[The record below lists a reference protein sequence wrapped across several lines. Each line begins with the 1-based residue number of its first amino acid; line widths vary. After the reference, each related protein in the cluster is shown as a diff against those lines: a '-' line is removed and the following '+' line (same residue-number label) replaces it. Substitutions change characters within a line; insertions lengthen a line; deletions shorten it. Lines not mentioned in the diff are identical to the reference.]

1 MTIFVHDLCPALLPR
16 LPAEPVWVDSCTVFK
31 LSIDKAIKLLILLC
45 QHSWKIVSN
54 PFVCIVAT
62 VKDKGKSGAPV

>member
-31 LSIDKAIKLLILLC
+31 LSIDKAIKLLVLE
-45 QHSWKIVSN
+45 
-54 PFVCIVAT
+54 VCF
-62 VKDKGKSGAPV
+62 DL